1 MREFR
6 ETQIN
11 PSFSPPGAF
20 WRANLRGRG
29 GLKEIEDL
37 INLAKM
43 YRQQSKRERDTVQ
56 YYIWIFLSD
65 IIYFASISQRW
76 SFCLFGIHERPRD
89 TASNDQA
96 SMFVNMLCTYSV
108 LDCKM
113 LFFLRKE
120 ENVWIFWRQDNQM
133 QSTFYTDSVISN
145 WVNWKEFK
153 WFSSQYT
160 YQLLF
165 STWVE
170 RKSLCL
176 LLPVY
181 QQDQ

>member
-65 IIYFASISQRW
+65 IIYFASISQQW

-113 LFFLRKE
+113 LFFPRKE

-133 QSTFYTDSVISN
+133 QSTFYADSVVSN
-145 WVNWKEFK
+145 WVN
-153 WFSSQYT
+153 
-160 YQLLF
+160 
-165 STWVE
+165 
-170 RKSLCL
+170 
-176 LLPVY
+176 
-181 QQDQ
+181 